1 VRESIGRYRITG
13 TLGEG
18 GMGVVYAA
26 FDERLQRPIAVKTL
40 RAASTD
46 ASARARLEREARI
59 AARVNHPAICQLFEL
74 GEDEGEQFIAMELL
88 EGESLATRLSRG
100 AIPVAEAIGITL
112 GVLGGL
118 EAAHRLGLVHRDVKP
133 SNIFL
138 TPHGVKLLDFGVAA
152 TITPIDLSAT
162 KLTLPGSVLGTPHY
176 AAPEQLRGEAVDARS
191 DLFATGVV
199 LYEMLAGQ
207 VPFTGNTVMDIFHA
221 VVYDQPP
228 MLGGAAAS
236 VNRVL
241 RRALA
246 KRPEERYPTADAMAH
261 DLRAALPLSETSAT
275 VIVRAMTRLIVLPF
289 RVLRTDPD
297 TDFLAFSLADA
308 ITNGLTGLQSLVVRS
323 SAAAL
328 RFGPE
333 ADLKALAVDAEV
345 DAVLVGTLFRAGEQ
359 LRVSA
364 QLVEVPAATV
374 LWSQTLQV
382 PIGDLFGVQD
392 QITNQLVQALAIPL
406 TARERSMLKKD
417 VPASAHAYDLYLRA
431 NEMGRDT
438 RQWRAALALYEQ
450 AVAEDP
456 HYAPAWA
463 GIGRLHRMLGKYVD
477 EETAVHFAQAEDAL
491 KRALELN
498 PDLSVAE
505 NIYAYLEVDLGRSEA
520 AMVRLVRRARE
531 RPADPDLFVGLSHA
545 ARYCG
550 LLQASIAAAEQARRL
565 DPSARTSVV
574 HTYFM
579 RGDYERALELAI
591 EPYIR
596 GITLAALGRTQEAI
610 ETMEQIDDTVP
621 SRLVNYTLAQVE
633 LLRGDY
639 KASGD
644 RIRKMTHIHDP
655 EGRYYAAR
663 HLAQL
668 GEINEAIDLLTR
680 VVADGFFCLP
690 AFVRDP
696 ALDSLRSQPEF
707 ASILRD
713 VEARHRRAIIS
724 FITAE
729 GDRVLGLTSAV

>member
-1 VRESIGRYRITG
+1 
-13 TLGEG
+13 
-18 GMGVVYAA
+18 
-26 FDERLQRPIAVKTL
+26 
-40 RAASTD
+40 
-46 ASARARLEREARI
+46 
-59 AARVNHPAICQLFEL
+59 
-74 GEDEGEQFIAMELL
+74 
-88 EGESLATRLSRG
+88 
-100 AIPVAEAIGITL
+100 
-112 GVLGGL
+112 
-118 EAAHRLGLVHRDVKP
+118 HRLGLVHRDVKP
-133 SNIFL
+133 SNMFL

-207 VPFTGNTVMDIFHA
+207 VPFTGNTLMDIFHA

-261 DLRAALPLSETSAT
+261 DLRAALPLSDTSAT

-289 RVLRTDPD
+289 RVLRADPD

-323 SAAAL
+323 SAAAF

-345 DAVLVGTLFRAGEQ
+345 DAVLLGTLFRAGEQ

-374 LWSQTLQV
+374 LWSQTQQV
-382 PIGDLFGVQD
+382 PIGDLFGLQD
-392 QITNQLVQALAIPL
+392 QITNHLVQALAIPL

-417 VPASAHAYDLYLRA
+417 VPAYAHAYDLYLRA
-431 NEMGRDT
+431 YEMGRDT

-463 GIGRLHRMLGKYVD
+463 GIGRLHRMLAKDVD
-477 EETAVHFAQAEDAL
+477 DETAVPFLQAENAL
-491 KRALELN
+491 KRALEFN

-505 NIYAYLEVDLGRSEA
+505 KI
-520 AMVRLVRRARE
+520 
-531 RPADPDLFVGLSHA
+531 
-545 ARYCG
+545 
-550 LLQASIAAAEQARRL
+550 
-565 DPSARTSVV
+565 
-574 HTYFM
+574 
-579 RGDYERALELAI
+579 
-591 EPYIR
+591 
-596 GITLAALGRTQEAI
+596 
-610 ETMEQIDDTVP
+610 
-621 SRLVNYTLAQVE
+621 
-633 LLRGDY
+633 
-639 KASGD
+639 
-644 RIRKMTHIHDP
+644 
-655 EGRYYAAR
+655 
-663 HLAQL
+663 
-668 GEINEAIDLLTR
+668 
-680 VVADGFFCLP
+680 
-690 AFVRDP
+690 
-696 ALDSLRSQPEF
+696 
-707 ASILRD
+707 
-713 VEARHRRAIIS
+713 
-724 FITAE
+724 
-729 GDRVLGLTSAV
+729 